1 MVQVQV
7 HCPHIFPFSVT
18 GASCHIAAKF
28 NYYPKKKVEKLRLM
42 CGIYSKLLCIIKLG
56 ALLYFFRKIF
66 LEYYEEQFVNVSTSH
81 VSISDYPVL

>member
-42 CGIYSKLLCIIKLG
+42 CGIYSKLLCTIKVA
-56 ALLYFFRKIF
+56 ALLYFVRNIF
-66 LEYYEEQFVNVSTSH
+66 LGYYEEQFANVSTSR